1 MPTVFQIKQGMG
13 PSKREMAISL
23 HEGSE
28 VEFVFDDESSIW
40 LAISVLREVGIQF
53 NIVAFAMKEQK
64 GHDYNGKY
72 VIVYN
77 PLTMTGTCTCYSLE
91 EQAEA
96 MDREL
101 ASTN

>member
-1 MPTVFQIKQGMG
+1 
-13 PSKREMAISL
+13 MAISL
-23 HEGSE
+23 REGSE
-28 VEFVFDDESSIW
+28 IEFVFDDGTSITSIW
-40 LAISVLREVGIQF
+40 LAISVLREVGLQF
-53 NIVAFAMKEQK
+53 NIVAFAMKEQE